1 MAWGGYGFKSLGV
14 QAFILYIYIYI
25 YHICLCVYVYIYI
38 HVYIMRIYIYIYPIH
53 GYVGIVCT
61 DSHGFWGSRMEVQ
74 GLGC

>member
-25 YHICLCVYVYIYI
+25 IYVYVYMYIYI
-38 HVYIMRIYIYIYPIH
+38 YTCIYHAYIYIYPIH